1 MHNSCFSIG
10 KMAARSPAKETCAR
24 ILNLVFANTCPK
36 RSFSIIENECF
47 GLVFAKTGSINS
59 GIEKGHRHVVFTPS
73 FLKGLCQFT
82 VRIDAHGGNYRS
94 TLTRTKLY
102 NVN

>member
-1 MHNSCFSIG
+1 MGKQGRLWRMKGLRGGMHNSCFSIG

-59 GIEKGHRHVVFTPS
+59 GIEKGHKACRLCAFLFKGVV
-73 FLKGLCQFT
+73 
-82 VRIDAHGGNYRS
+82 S
-94 TLTRTKLY
+94 THR
-102 NVN
+102 